1 MSKSPDE
8 ADALLIRIPTMKW
21 HAVRVAS
28 SGQRH
33 AGHAPAGDGPP
44 SQRSSRTSD
53 NGDGRGELTDAA
65 GSCEGM
71 PQPTRVQAL
80 IARIHSLET
89 HAAAI
94 QQAFRSEALKTEA
107 QVVIAILRVA
117 ADDLGGAPSEDTV
130 QAVEGRLDLV
140 AKRLSRLGGAT

>member
-1 MSKSPDE
+1 MVT
-8 ADALLIRIPTMKW
+8 A
-21 HAVRVAS
+21 
-28 SGQRH
+28 
-33 AGHAPAGDGPP
+33 
-44 SQRSSRTSD
+44 
-53 NGDGRGELTDAA
+53 RGELTANAA
-65 GSCEGM
+65 GRCESM

-80 IARIHSLET
+80 IARIHSLEA

-117 ADDLGGAPSEDTV
+117 ADDLGGTPTADAM
-130 QAVEGRLDLV
+130 QAVEGRLELV